1 MFFGGNCTESG
12 SSDCHLC
19 LYTEA
24 VSPSPF
30 LRTPV
35 PPSLH
40 SRPLNTKQNIW
51 FPCLERSMGLPSHFV
66 FMPVRTLASRHG
78 WYLASSPAC
87 VLLTSSS
94 FSLLWLHPVP
104 PACSHLWIF
113 TFVWCM
119 QSVLLAPPSL
129 LWISASVSPSH
140 TVNVLPASQ
149 TLDPWACSPCQCS
162 ICHHLPSMLCAHF
175 WSL

>member
-1 MFFGGNCTESG
+1 MHPRYTNPNCKGELKVTCSLEG
-12 SSDCHLC
+12 AARRVAHLIVIC
-19 LYTEA
+19 VYTRKA

-30 LRTPV
+30 LCTPV

-40 SRPLNTKQNIW
+40 SRPLTTKQNVW
-51 FPCLERSMGLPSHFV
+51 FPRLEPCMGLPSHFV

-78 WYLASSPAC
+78 WYLASSPAR

-113 TFVWCM
+113 MFVWRI

-129 LWISASVSPSH
+129 LWISASVSPS
-140 TVNVLPASQ
+140 Q
-149 TLDPWACSPCQCS
+149 RTL
-162 ICHHLPSMLCAHF
+162 L
-175 WSL
+175 